1 MDRPRILIVVG
12 KAHQTLRS
20 TLKQLLNRGGYHLIA
35 EAEEGLQALR
45 YARNYQPDLIIAE
58 TNLQG
63 INALE
68 LGRVL
73 FEDRI
78 APILIIVNGS
88 SHPTF
93 VDPIR
98 ETYPFSYVIEPLTDD
113 KLIPAI
119 ASSISYYKHIRELES
134 QVKTLHEKIETRKL
148 TEKAKGILMEQ
159 MNISEAEAYRILQKQ
174 SMDRCIPLR
183 KIAEAVI
190 INNDLKNIPR
200 KKDNIK

>member
-1 MDRPRILIVVG
+1 MERPRILVAVVQ
-12 KAHQTLRS
+12 AQQRN
-20 TLKQLLNRGGYHLIA
+20 TLKQLLTRGGYQLIA

-45 YARNYQPDLIIAE
+45 YARSFSPDLVIAE
-58 TNLQG
+58 TNLRG
-63 INALE
+63 INGIE

-78 APILIIVNGS
+78 APLLLIVTGALLS
-88 SHPTF
+88 TLG
-93 VDPIR
+93 DPAQ
-98 ETYPFSYVIEPLTDD
+98 ETYPFSYVIKPVTEDNLF
-113 KLIPAI
+113 PAI
-119 ASSISYYKHIRELES
+119 ASSISYYKYIRKLES

-174 SMDRCIPLR
+174 SMDRCLPLR

-190 INNDLKNIPR
+190 INNDLKNIPG